1 MADPI
6 SKMCGQTI
14 GHNLGILSNFTSF
27 GPTADCVKH
36 SNHPAM
42 ATLTVPRFSVSG
54 FLQNGDTLQRKKKK
68 KNKIYRM
75 HSSLQHKALINA
87 AVSKVRRLRA
97 N

>member
-1 MADPI
+1 MADLI
-6 SKMCGQTI
+6 SIMCRQTI

-27 GPTADCVKH
+27 GPTAVHVKH

-42 ATLTVPRFSVSG
+42 ATLSVSRFSVSG
-54 FLQNGDTLQRKKKK
+54 FLQNGNTLQREKKKGE
-68 KNKIYRM
+68 IYRM

-87 AVSKVRRLRA
+87 AVSKVSRPRA